1 MEFGFSGRL
10 VDIYGGMIISEVSK
24 IVVFRNRSSRSQSLG
39 RVKRA
44 VFDF

>member
-1 MEFGFSGRL
+1 MEFGFSGRS
-10 VDIYGGMIISEVSK
+10 VDIYGDTIISELSK
-24 IVVFRNRSSRSQSLG
+24 IVVFRNHSSRSQSLG